1 MIEPPRVTSREIK
14 AELERLYSH
23 ERRRHLV
30 AFYGTGDEETIQ
42 SNLAGQFRV
51 IPVNSE
57 LDLRERMPGLDEAD
71 ARIAFLIPWPTA
83 LPLDLAGRFARNGKV
98 FRIGKNVRLA
108 QLFGLADVDDEQ
120 VRRSPL
126 AEYLLNH
133 PPTKPLSV
141 PTGRLTLNAMWT
153 AWLSATWGVPTQG
166 GLALDMLLGWAAMDD
181 RGPRFVEAM
190 QSAETKPVRDAL
202 LVFLKS
208 QLGAAGRA
216 VWEAWEARKG
226 RTALEYAVLFETLA
240 DNAHAGVRVW
250 VKLST
255 RLALGIKDENEA
267 VQAANALGRAAGTA
281 LRYVE
286 QRAGEQTMR
295 AIVNNA
301 DALVDTSDVREALID
316 NARLP
321 SSWQMRLDKLGELLS
336 SVAHAPNARAVA
348 DADQAR
354 RYLDGHSFFKDEG
367 QTRVVKR
374 AEMAVRLLSWLAARP
389 DKALEG
395 GKAPYAD
402 AETLARWYAEDGGF
416 VDLAR
421 RWARGPADGIF
432 GRGVSA
438 ILEVAD
444 QARLDLD
451 NRFSR
456 SLSAWIDAT
465 RPSSRVLPIDHAL
478 KRIAVRFLEEEPTR
492 KLLVLLIDGMAWAQ
506 AVELLQSMAHR
517 ASPWMPLA
525 WHASAKGRVGD
536 GVYPTV
542 LANLPTMTE
551 VSRAAFFSGKPLAN
565 GTAGDTSKD
574 VDRFRDHADLGKL
587 LPSSEVPRLLLRGEG
602 HTRDGSAS
610 AEALALV
617 GDPDKRIVGI
627 VINAIDASLKGDS
640 QQLHPWT
647 IDHVRSL
654 PDLLNKA
661 REAGRSVLLA
671 SDHGHVPADNLAP
684 LPGASGQGGGA
695 RWRPWWSEKDPIR
708 EGEQAFAARPGNGVW
723 APRGAAG
730 VVLLGDDTTRYG
742 AAAHAGEH
750 GGASLAE
757 VVTPCLLIGCED
769 VAMKEASTDR
779 GLAVR
784 PAYVPAWWYFDVRDT
799 PLAAPVVEMVRPKKI
814 DDRQL
819 ALLPV
824 EEAAPEPIKPAKQ
837 RAVAEES
844 PFAKSEMLEIRARSA
859 QIRKQVLQAVD
870 FLLARNGAASDE
882 AFAAGM
888 GVTPYR
894 VGGLVSRLQ
903 EVLNVDG
910 YQVLRF
916 DTTARQV
923 YLDREKL
930 CQQFEVKL

>member
-1 MIEPPRVTSREIK
+1 MIEPPHITKREIT

-30 AFYGTGDEETIQ
+30 AFYGTGYEETIQ
-42 SNLAGQFRV
+42 SLRAGEFRV
-51 IPVNSE
+51 IPVQSE
-57 LDLRERMPGLDEAD
+57 LDLRERMPALDEAD
-71 ARIAFLIPWPTA
+71 ARIVFLIPWSTA

-108 QLFGLADVDDEQ
+108 QLFGVADVEDEVQ
-120 VRRSPL
+120 RSPL
-126 AEYLLNH
+126 AEYLLTH
-133 PPTKPLSV
+133 PPVKPISV

-153 AWLSATWGVPTQG
+153 AWLSAVWGVPIQG
-166 GLALDMLLGWAAMDD
+166 GLALDMLLGWAAMDE
-181 RGPRFVEAM
+181 RGSRFVEAM
-190 QSAETKPVRDAL
+190 QSAETRPVREAL
-202 LVFLKS
+202 LVFLKT

-216 VWEAWEARKG
+216 AWEAWETRQG
-226 RTALEYAVLFETLA
+226 RMVLEYAVLFETLA

-250 VKLST
+250 VKVKS
-255 RLALGIKDENEA
+255 RSALGIKDENEA
-267 VQAANALGRAAGTA
+267 VQAASAFGRAAGTA

-295 AIVNNA
+295 AIVNHA
-301 DALVDTSDVREALID
+301 DALVDTSDVREVLIE
-316 NARLP
+316 NPRLS
-321 SSWQMRLDKLGELLS
+321 SSWHMRLDKLGELLLR
-336 SVAHAPNARAVA
+336 VAHAPNAQAVA
-348 DADQAR
+348 EADQAR
-354 RYLDGHSFFKDEG
+354 RYLDGHACFKDEG

-395 GKAPYAD
+395 GKALYAD
-402 AETLARWYAEDGGF
+402 AEALARWYAEEGGF

-421 RWARGPADGIF
+421 RWARGPADGMF

-438 ILEVAD
+438 VLEVAD

-451 NRFSR
+451 KRFSR
-456 SLSAWIDAT
+456 SLSTWIDAG
-465 RPSSRVLPIDHAL
+465 RPSSQVLPIDRAL
-478 KRIAVRFLEEEPTR
+478 ERIAVRFLDEEPTR

-525 WHASAKGRVGD
+525 WHASAKGRIGES
-536 GVYPTV
+536 VYPTV
-542 LANLPTMTE
+542 LANLPTITE
-551 VSRAAFFSGKPLAN
+551 VSRAAFFGGKPLPL
-565 GTAGDTSKD
+565 GTVGDTSKD
-574 VDRFRDHADLGKL
+574 VERFRDHADLGKL
-587 LPSSEVPRLLLRGEG
+587 LPSPEVPRLLLRGEG

-610 AEALALV
+610 PEALALV
-617 GDPDKRIVGI
+617 GDPDKRIVAI
-627 VINAIDASLKGDS
+627 VVNAIDASLKGDA
-640 QQLHPWT
+640 QQHHPWT

-654 PDLLNKA
+654 PDLLSKA

-671 SDHGHVPADNLAP
+671 SDHGHVPADKLSP
-684 LPGASGQGGGA
+684 LSGASGQGGGA
-695 RWRPWWSEKDPIR
+695 RWRPWWSANDPVR
-708 EGEQAFAARPGNGVW
+708 EGEQAFAARSGNGVW

-757 VVTPCLLIGCED
+757 VVTPCLLMGCED
-769 VAMKEASTDR
+769 IAMKEANTDR

-784 PAYVPAWWYFDVRDT
+784 PAYVPAWWYFDVRD
-799 PLAAPVVEMVRPKKI
+799 PPRVEAAVEMVRPKKI

-824 EEAAPEPIKPAKQ
+824 EEAAPAPVKPAKQ
-837 RAVAEES
+837 RVVAEES
-844 PFAKSEMLEIRARSA
+844 AFAKSEMLEIRARTA
-859 QIRKQVLQAVD
+859 QIRKQVVQAVD
-870 FLLARNGAASDE
+870 FLLARNGVASDE

>member
-14 AELERLYSH
+14 VELEKLYSH

-42 SNLAGQFRV
+42 SDRAGQFRV

-57 LDLRERMPGLDEAD
+57 LDLRERMPGLEERE

-120 VRRSPL
+120 VRRCPL

-133 PPTKPLSV
+133 PPQKPFSV
-141 PTGRLTLNAMWT
+141 PTGRLTLKAMWA
-153 AWLSATWGVPTQG
+153 AWLAAVWGVPTQG
-166 GLALDMLLGWAAMDD
+166 GLALDTLLGWAAVDD
-181 RGPRFVEAM
+181 RGSRFLESM
-190 QSAETKPVRDAL
+190 QSTEAKPVREAL
-202 LVFLKS
+202 LGFLKS
-208 QLGAAGRA
+208 EIGPAARA
-216 VWEAWEARKG
+216 VWEAWETRKG
-226 RTALEYAVLFETLA
+226 RLALQYAVLFETLA
-240 DNAHAGVRVW
+240 EHAHAGVRVW
-250 VKLST
+250 VKMAT
-255 RLALGIKDENEA
+255 RSELGIKDEREA
-267 VQAANALGRAAGTA
+267 VQAANALGRVAGTA

-286 QRAGEQTMR
+286 QRAGEQAMR
-295 AIVNNA
+295 AVVSQA
-301 DALVDTSDVREALID
+301 DTLVDMEDVREALID
-316 NARLP
+316 NTRLP
-321 SSWQMRLDKLGELLS
+321 SSWRQRLDKLGAWLQQ
-336 SVAHAPNARAVA
+336 VAQAPNARAVA
-348 DADQAR
+348 EADAR
-354 RYLDGHSFFKDEG
+354 RRFLDGHACFKDEG

-395 GKAPYAD
+395 GKALYAD
-402 AETLARWYAEDGGF
+402 AEALARWYAEEGGF

-421 RWARGPADGIF
+421 KWARGPADGVF
-432 GRGVSA
+432 GRGVSDV
-438 ILEVAD
+438 LEEAD
-444 QARLDLD
+444 RARLDLD
-451 NRFSR
+451 KRFSR
-456 SLSAWIDAT
+456 SLGTWVDAG
-465 RPSSRVLPIDHAL
+465 RPSSQVLPIDHAL
-478 KRIAVRFLEEEPTR
+478 KRIAVRFLDEEPTR

-517 ASPWMPLA
+517 SSSWGPLA
-525 WHASAKGRVGD
+525 WHASGKGRVGD

-551 VSRAAFFSGKPLAN
+551 VSRAAFFEGKPIAA
-565 GTAGDTSKD
+565 GTTGDTSKD
-574 VDRFRDHADLGKL
+574 VERFREHADLGKL
-587 LPSSEVPRLLLRGEG
+587 LPSSEVPRLLLRAEG
-602 HTRDGSAS
+602 HTPDGSVS
-610 AEALALV
+610 AEALTLV
-617 GDPDKRIVGI
+617 GDADKRIVAI
-627 VINAIDASLKGDS
+627 VINAIDASLKGDP

-647 IDHVRSL
+647 MDHVRSL

-671 SDHGHVPADNLAP
+671 SDHGHVPADKLTP
-684 LPGASGQGGGA
+684 LSGASGQGGGA
-695 RWRPWWSEKDPIR
+695 RWRPWWSEKEPVR
-708 EGEQAFAARPGNGVW
+708 EGEQAFGARSGNGVW

-742 AAAHAGEH
+742 GAAHAGEH

-769 VAMKEASTDR
+769 VAQKEADTDR
-779 GLAVR
+779 ALTVR
-784 PAYVPAWWYFDVRDT
+784 PAHIPAWWYFDVRD
-799 PLAAPVVEMVRPKKI
+799 APREVPAVDMVRPKKTA
-814 DDRQL
+814 DRQL
-819 ALLPV
+819 ALLPMENV
-824 EEAAPEPIKPAKQ
+824 VPEPVKPAKQ
-837 RAVAEES
+837 RVVIEES
-844 PFAKSEMLEIRARSA
+844 AFSKSEMLEIRARTP
-859 QIRKQVLQAVD
+859 QIRKQTVQAVD
-870 FLLARNGAASDE
+870 FLLARNGVASDE
-882 AFAAGM
+882 AFAATM
-888 GVTPYR
+888 GVTTYR
-894 VGGLVSRLQ
+894 VDGLVSRLQ

-916 DTTARQV
+916 DRAARQV